1 MLRVPEA
8 DLDRALALV
17 TGPGGVGKELDRTTS
32 AQDVTGDLA
41 DLASRVATQQ
51 ASVARVRALLAS
63 ATSLKDIVLLESE
76 VSTRESDLE
85 ALQARRA
92 VLADQ
97 ADLATLT
104 VDLRTPATIP
114 PPPAEPADPNA
125 FLQGLQSGWH
135 AVVAST
141 TVIVT
146 VLGALL
152 PLAVVAAL
160 LGVPVLWVLRRR
172 RSAAGPQA
180 PAPARPPPPL
190 RQTRSDPQAAGT
202 SARSH
207 GIAPAG
213 HRACVTRV
221 PGTSTVST
229 TRSSSG
235 RATRHRAGRQR
246 RVDAPRAPGPGRAA
260 GRAPRRARAGRRAP
274 PPGHLAQLDLRTLE
288 LGRREQDQRPV
299 LLVDVDEHR
308 ALPGRRVPRLAR
320 RWRMEVRVGVP
331 RPAHAAELKPSCGV
345 PRYGN
350 VSGEGA
356 GRSRPDEGGRAVG
369 RVRGR
374 DQGIR
379 HAGDRPQLDGDDVV
393 AHPSPVGEAGEVATQ
408 DAQRARLGAVGGTAR
423 FSRSTSAYVA
433 PV

>member
-1 MLRVPEA
+1 MAVPRRRSLLALAALAGAAVALVACTGGGVSSGSSAAGGGAAAGAPAAPAAADVGAAGAAAGSGQPAGGYDAAGVRTGAAPVPGAKAAAPGTGRVAGAADPSTVRPRVIRTAQVVVQVDGQLAAAAARVRAVAESLAGSVSSETTTYADGAGTTPAPAATGTANGDGRPAPSRAAAPAPSKVRAGESVIVLRVPEA

-180 PAPARPPPPL
+180 PAR
-190 RQTRSDPQAAGT
+190 
-202 SARSH
+202 
-207 GIAPAG
+207 APAP
-213 HRACVTRV
+213 A
-221 PGTSTVST
+221 P
-229 TRSSSG
+229 
-235 RATRHRAGRQR
+235 A
-246 RVDAPRAPGPGRAA
+246 DA
-260 GRAPRRARAGRRAP
+260 
-274 PPGHLAQLDLRTLE
+274 
-288 LGRREQDQRPV
+288 V
-299 LLVDVDEHR
+299 
-308 ALPGRRVPRLAR
+308 
-320 RWRMEVRVGVP
+320 
-331 RPAHAAELKPSCGV
+331 
-345 PRYGN
+345 
-350 VSGEGA
+350 
-356 GRSRPDEGGRAVG
+356 
-369 RVRGR
+369 
-374 DQGIR
+374 
-379 HAGDRPQLDGDDVV
+379 
-393 AHPSPVGEAGEVATQ
+393 
-408 DAQRARLGAVGGTAR
+408 
-423 FSRSTSAYVA
+423 
-433 PV
+433 